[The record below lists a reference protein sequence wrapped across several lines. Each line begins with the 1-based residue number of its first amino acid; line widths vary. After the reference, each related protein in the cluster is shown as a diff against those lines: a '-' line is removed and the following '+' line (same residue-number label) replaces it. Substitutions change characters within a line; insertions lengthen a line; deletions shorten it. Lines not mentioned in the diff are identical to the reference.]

1 MVRPDAVSKGSMQ
14 KKADRCRFHL
24 IDVGSAS
31 LLVAVVLPV
40 CEAADRCCAGGADA
54 LVLFAPGIRSA
65 SD

>member
-1 MVRPDAVSKGSMQ
+1 MGLADAVCKGVQQ

-24 IDVGSAS
+24 FDVQTAS

-40 CEAADRCCAGGADA
+40 CEAAGRCCAGRACA
-54 LVLFAPGIRSA
+54 LLLFSPGIRSD